1 MLRVFSSLYT
11 SSLSSC
17 TANLPHLGW
26 CTPMFQQPPIPR
38 SFRSGIRWMRRL
50 SSLNS
55 SMASVV
61 PSVEWLS
68 MMMRLYLKSVF
79 WFSTDLMASRMV
91 RMRFRTGMMTEAS
104 YSKLPAENS
113 ICLNSGSR
121 YQMLGAGFFHLNLA
135 VTVSGIDV
143 IEYFLTAFAVVVLYF
158 TVKVFI
164 DMHQF

>member
-1 MLRVFSSLYT
+1 MASVFSSLYT

-26 CTPMFQQPPIPR
+26 CTPTFQQPPIPR
-38 SFRSGIRWMRRL
+38 SLRSGTIWMRRS

-68 MMMRLYLKSVF
+68 MMIRLYLKSVF
-79 WFSTDLMASRMV
+79 CISTDLMASRMV
-91 RMRFRTGMMTEAS
+91 RIRLRTGMMTEAS

-113 ICLNSGSR
+113 IFLNSGARYPPISFRCSVHACSISIWRSR
-121 YQMLGAGFFHLNLA
+121 FFGS
-135 VTVSGIDV
+135 T
-143 IEYFLTAFAVVVLYF
+143 
-158 TVKVFI
+158 
-164 DMHQF
+164 